1 MGMCVCLYKSNKW
14 WKMKLLA
21 ISMAIQNKQGGVFD
35 AWGQK
40 HKDVERDSL
49 PRQRPSTTSFPLG
62 MGQRVRGWGS
72 LPDSPPWAVCPS
84 LCPCPSQAQPWARQI
99 PREPRCPGSHG
110 KLRVARQVKFTE
122 CSHTYL
128 ENKNQGL
135 LSRVIP
141 SGKKARIG
149 AESNKIKEAT

>member
-1 MGMCVCLYKSNKW
+1 MVENETVGHFYDYSKQTGWCLWHMGSKTQRC
-14 WKMKLLA
+14 WKRFLA
-21 ISMAIQNKQGGVFD
+21 KATPINNF
-35 AWGQK
+35 
-40 HKDVERDSL
+40 L
-49 PRQRPSTTSFPLG
+49 PPG
-62 MGQRVRGWGS
+62 EGQRVRGWGS
-72 LPDSPPWAVCPS
+72 LPDSLPWAVCPS
-84 LCPCPSQAQPWARQI
+84 LCPCPSQSQPWARQI
-99 PREPRCPGSHG
+99 PTEPFCPSSHG

-122 CSHTYL
+122 CSHKYL